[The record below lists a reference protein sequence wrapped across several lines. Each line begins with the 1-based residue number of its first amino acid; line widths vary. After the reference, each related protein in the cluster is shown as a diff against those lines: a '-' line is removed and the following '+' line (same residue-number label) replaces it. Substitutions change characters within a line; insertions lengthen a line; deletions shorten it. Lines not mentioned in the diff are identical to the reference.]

1 MRLCWLSLALVLA
14 AAHATF
20 TDSSLQF
27 NEPGDALQQCQGRA
41 WVRAPDMVPGD
52 VIAGDVKV
60 KLIGPYT
67 DAESY
72 TIGLRYEERIFWKL
86 R

>member
-1 MRLCWLSLALVLA
+1 VLA
-14 AAHATF
+14 IPRACPRAATHATF

-27 NEPGDALQQCQGRA
+27 NEPGDALQQCQGA
-41 WVRAPDMVPGD
+41 LDMVPGD
-52 VIAGDVKV
+52 VIAGGVKV
-60 KLIGPYT
+60 KLIGPCT